1 MTIRRLVPADAP
13 TYRALMLEAYERHPD
28 AFTSSRSERAAL
40 PLAWWESRLSTDPV
54 ACEIVLGAFQD
65 DELAGVAGLSFE
77 LCEKARHKATLFGM
91 CVPTKFRCH
100 GLGRLLVRAVLD
112 HAAERSCVR
121 IVQLT
126 VTHRN
131 ADAQSLYEKCGFVQ
145 HGL

>member
-1 MTIRRLVPADAP
+1 MRSRRATPNARRCLSPGGS
-13 TYRALMLEAYERHPD
+13 L
-28 AFTSSRSERAAL
+28 AFPLTPWHVRS
-40 PLAWWESRLSTDPV
+40 
-54 ACEIVLGAFQD
+54 CFGAFQD

-126 VTHRN
+126 VTHGN